1 MVLVLSR
8 GRFCP
13 KEPRPSELLLQL
25 HREIEVAYS
34 HLVTIST
41 DNIAQTVEF
50 RSGAG
55 AHWPFLSGAGRV
67 VQKDLDTSSPEL
79 RTAWQNGRKELC
91 YPYGKKFTQTVAEQ
105 D

>member
-8 GRFCP
+8 GGFCP
-13 KEPRPSELLLQL
+13 KERRPLELLLPL

-34 HLVTIST
+34 HLVTIGT

-55 AHWPFLSGAGRV
+55 AHWPFPSDAGRLA
-67 VQKDLDTSSPEL
+67 QISTLWNT
-79 RTAWQNGRKELC
+79 RTRC
-91 YPYGKKFTQTVAEQ
+91 TIR
-105 D
+105 